1 MSLTVT
7 QSTQFT
13 IEELILILP
22 SNQKYDLTG
31 VFTEINLFDNL
42 FTPCVSANILLTDAN
57 NLSNKLKLKGQEK
70 IKITISKANDRM
82 LRFEKEFVIYSLTNK
97 KSINLTS
104 SSYVL
109 NLVSEE
115 FVFSEQQKLSQNF
128 TGLYSEAVTRILN
141 NYLRVPNSSPA
152 NGRSGVGVIYP
163 TTTVQDFI
171 LPTITPF
178 ESLNWISKRALWK
191 NPKGAEYSPDFLFYE
206 TAQQG
211 YNFVPLLFLMDLDPA
226 FQINVKPKNI
236 DENVAEEFL
245 GARDMKVLSQFS
257 LLDSVRDGA
266 YAGKFIGFDTLTR
279 TQKITTVKNVYESTV
294 TNKRQYSPNL
304 ALNAKSKDRKDFTQ
318 MTDSRI
324 VSYPFALPRTTV
336 EYIKEND
343 PEATSLIDNAELYVF
358 QRKAIFSNLL
368 QRRLQLAM
376 PGNFGLFSGRVI
388 NLNVPKFSYNDGSK
402 ETLDK
407 TLSGKYIIT
416 GTRHVIR
423 YDKHETFIEV
433 CTDKIEN

>member
-1 MSLTVT
+1 
-7 QSTQFT
+7 
-13 IEELILILP
+13 
-22 SNQKYDLTG
+22 
-31 VFTEINLFDNL
+31 
-42 FTPCVSANILLTDAN
+42 
-57 NLSNKLKLKGQEK
+57 
-70 IKITISKANDRM
+70 
-82 LRFEKEFVIYSLTNK
+82 
-97 KSINLTS
+97 
-104 SSYVL
+104 
-109 NLVSEE
+109 
-115 FVFSEQQKLSQNF
+115 
-128 TGLYSEAVTRILN
+128 
-141 NYLRVPNSSPA
+141 VPNSSPA

>member
-257 LLDSVRDGA
+257 LLDSVRDGV
-266 YAGKFIGFDTLTR
+266 YAGKFIGFDTVTR

-358 QRKAIFSNLL
+358 QRKAIFSNLM

-376 PGNFGLFSGRVI
+376 PGNFGLFSGRMI

-433 CTDKIEN
+433 CTDRIEN

>member
-376 PGNFGLFSGRVI
+376 PGNFGLFSGRMI

>member
-141 NYLRVPNSSPA
+141 NYLRVPNSSPS

-257 LLDSVRDGA
+257 LLDSVRDGV
-266 YAGKFIGFDTLTR
+266 YAGKFIGFDTVTR

-376 PGNFGLFSGRVI
+376 PGNFGLFSGRMI

-433 CTDKIEN
+433 CTDRIEN